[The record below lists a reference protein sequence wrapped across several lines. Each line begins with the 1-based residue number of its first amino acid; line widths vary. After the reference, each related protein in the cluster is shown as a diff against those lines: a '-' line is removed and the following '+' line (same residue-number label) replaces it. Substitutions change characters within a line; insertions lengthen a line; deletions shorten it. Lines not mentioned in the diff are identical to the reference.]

1 MKDEHAK
8 KIVEELETMNCR
20 LADISHFLNEI
31 EAYGILNR
39 ELIDAI
45 IAIAR
50 AQSKDF
56 DDEYKK
62 QLNMKPYEV

>member
-1 MKDEHAK
+1 MKDEHAE
-8 KIVEELETMNCR
+8 KIIEQLDTMNCR
-20 LADISHFLNEI
+20 LSDISHFLNEI
-31 EAYGILNR
+31 ETYGFLNR

-50 AQSKDF
+50 AQSKEF